1 MIEIKALT
9 KKFGN
14 FTALDNINFSAES
27 GEIITLLGPNGA
39 GKSTLMKCIC
49 GYWKPDVGNVF
60 IDNVNLG
67 ENLLS
72 SLKKIGYM
80 PENTPLYGDMKV
92 YEYLQFVA
100 GIFSLSNKEFEQ
112 NLKTVV
118 DKLELSA
125 VLKQKIST
133 LSKGF
138 RRRVGVAGV
147 ILHKPQIL
155 ILDEPTEGLDP
166 NQKISLRCFLKEY
179 AKKNNATV
187 LISTHLLEETE
198 ALSSRVLML
207 CRGRLIKDAMIEQLK
222 REAPN
227 GDLGL
232 LFHNLTS
239 AEIENVQQPL

>member
-49 GYWKPDVGNVF
+49 GYWKPDGGNVF

-100 GIFSLSNKEFEQ
+100 GIFSLSNNEFEQ

-125 VLKQKIST
+125 VLKQNRLK
-133 LSKGF
+133 
-138 RRRVGVAGV
+138 VW
-147 ILHKPQIL
+147 IL
-155 ILDEPTEGLDP
+155 I
-166 NQKISLRCFLKEY
+166 KKFRY
-179 AKKNNATV
+179 AV
-187 LISTHLLEETE
+187 
-198 ALSSRVLML
+198 
-207 CRGRLIKDAMIEQLK
+207 
-222 REAPN
+222 
-227 GDLGL
+227 
-232 LFHNLTS
+232 F
-239 AEIENVQQPL
+239 

>member
-14 FTALDNINFSAES
+14 FTALDNINFSAEN

-39 GKSTLMKCIC
+39 GKSTLMRCIC
-49 GYWKPDVGNVF
+49 GYWKPDSGNVF
-60 IDNVNLG
+60 IDNADLG
-67 ENLLS
+67 ENLLP

-100 GIFSLSNKEFEQ
+100 GIFGLSDNEFEQ
-112 NLKTVV
+112 NLKTAV

-179 AKKNNATV
+179 AKKNSAMV

-239 AEIENVQQPL
+239 AETENVQQPL